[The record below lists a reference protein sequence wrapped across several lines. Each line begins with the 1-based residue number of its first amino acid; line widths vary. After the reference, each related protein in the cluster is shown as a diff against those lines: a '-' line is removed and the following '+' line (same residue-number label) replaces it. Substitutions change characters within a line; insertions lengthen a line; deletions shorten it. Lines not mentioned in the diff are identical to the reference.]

1 MDRSRDVSNV
11 DWFDI
16 SSPNIKQELKS
27 EIDVVE
33 VDDSIFSQP
42 FEHPHN
48 SAYDWNIGHIG
59 SNVGGAL
66 FGEATIEDEIVKEEP
81 NFYDP
86 INELQVEA
94 QALAENLE
102 QVKKSNYNSN
112 GQKIKKSTKR
122 MKEDQPRKSHLKTQH
137 DKKLFEC
144 SKCLRKFSNQQWL
157 DNHMRMHTNSKPF
170 ECDVCHRKFNYKL
183 SLSVHQGMH
192 SGIKPHQCDQCEM
205 KYRLK
210 QELQQHKKTHMN
222 QTESTA
228 QSSAIPEQ
236 SSKFRYHECYLCQFH
251 GNKDVVKSHMKLKHT
266 GEKLFNCDL
275 CPRKIAHKH
284 YPRKKPNEKTKN
296 TASRVECKV
305 CGKNVARNGLK
316 VHMEVHGTPNTCRF
330 CLKQFST
337 RHYLNVHLR
346 IHAEYKPFE
355 CEYCKKTFIASCYLI
370 RHIRVHTGEKPYE
383 CNVCQTK
390 FSRKYILRDHIKA
403 KH

>member
-16 SSPNIKQELKS
+16 SSANIKQELKP

-48 SAYDWNIGHIG
+48 SAYDWNIG
-59 SNVGGAL
+59 SNEGGAL
-66 FGEATIEDEIVKEEP
+66 FGEATIVDEIIKEEP
-81 NFYDP
+81 HFYDP

-94 QALAENLE
+94 QVLAENLE
-102 QVKKSNYNSN
+102 QIKKSINNSN
-112 GQKIKKSTKR
+112 SQKTKKSTKR
-122 MKEDQPRKSHLKTQH
+122 MKDDQPMKSPLKIQH
-137 DKKLFEC
+137 DKKPFEC
-144 SKCLRKFSNQQWL
+144 SKCFRKFSNQQWL
-157 DNHMRMHTNSKPF
+157 DNHMRIHTNSKPF

-192 SGIKPHQCDQCEM
+192 SGIKPHQCDQCDM
-205 KYRLK
+205 KFRLK
-210 QELQQHKKTHMN
+210 QELQRHKRTHLN

-228 QSSAIPEQ
+228 QASAIQEQ

-251 GNKDVVKSHMKLKHT
+251 GNKDVVKIHMKLKHT
-266 GEKLFNCDL
+266 GEKLFKCDV
-275 CPRKIAHKH
+275 CPRQVPHKH
-284 YPRKKPNEKTKN
+284 YSREKPRRKAQNI
-296 TASRVECKV
+296 ASRVECKV
-305 CGKNVARNGLK
+305 CGKNLARSGLK

-346 IHAEYKPFE
+346 IHAEYKPHE

-370 RHIRVHTGEKPYE
+370 RHIRVHTGEKPHE
-383 CNVCQTK
+383 CNFCKSK